1 MGTSR
6 AVALALIAGTS
17 LAYAQPKPSPQ
28 QVQQAGDLVKK
39 AIAKSQAGDHT
50 LAIELYEQAYN
61 IIPQPILL
69 SNVGSEYQ
77 QAQKPADAVKYFCRY
92 LAADPN
98 GPGVTFA
105 TTQVKSM
112 QIELGNEVDDADVCH
127 PKPKAAPLPP
137 PTAPPEP
144 SNLTGTNFGP
154 TGGPTAEEPS
164 HPGRALEYT
173 GVAVMVA
180 SAVPLVIGLGYTYKS
195 YSLNS
200 QIADHKM
207 GDQWPQTIDGI
218 DIKQWPTEGARFNHD
233 AYVFTI
239 PGAIGVL
246 IGGGVLY
253 YGIHRSNAASSSTE
267 HARVIP
273 TASAHDAGLAVVG
286 SF

>member
-1 MGTSR
+1 
-6 AVALALIAGTS
+6 
-17 LAYAQPKPSPQ
+17 
-28 QVQQAGDLVKK
+28 
-39 AIAKSQAGDHT
+39 
-50 LAIELYEQAYN
+50 
-61 IIPQPILL
+61 
-69 SNVGSEYQ
+69 
-77 QAQKPADAVKYFCRY
+77 VKYFCRY
-92 LAADPN
+92 LTADPN

-105 TTQVKSM
+105 TTQVKSL
-112 QIELGNEVDDADVCH
+112 QIELGNDIDDGDVCH

-137 PTAPPEP
+137 PTATTPTET
-144 SNLTGTNFGP
+144 STLTGTSFSPSAGP
-154 TGGPTAEEPS
+154 AAEEPS
-164 HPGRALEYT
+164 HPGRVWKYT

-207 GDQWPQTIDGI
+207 TDQWPQTIDGI
-218 DIKQWPTEGARFNHD
+218 DIKQWPSEGARFNHD

-253 YGIHRSNAASSSTE
+253 YGIHKSHEDHAAE
-267 HARVIP
+267 HARIVP

>member
-17 LAYAQPKPSPQ
+17 LAYAQPKPSQ
-28 QVQQAGDLVKK
+28 QQIQQAGDLVKK

-50 LAIELYEQAYN
+50 LAIELYQQAYN

-127 PKPKAAPLPP
+127 PKPKAAAPLPP
-137 PTAPPEP
+137 PTTPPEQ
-144 SNLTGTNFGP
+144 STLTGTSFGP
-154 TGGPTAEEPS
+154 TGGPAADEPS
-164 HPGRALEYT
+164 HPGRAIEYT
-173 GVAVMVA
+173 GVALMVA
-180 SAVPLVIGLGYTYKS
+180 SAVPFVIGAGYWYKS

-207 GDQWPQTIDGI
+207 SDQWPQTIDGI
-218 DIKQWPTEGARFNHD
+218 DIKQWPSEGARFNHD
-233 AYVFTI
+233 AKVFTI
-239 PGAIGVL
+239 PGAIGLV

-253 YGIHRSNAASSSTE
+253 YGIHKSHEDHAAE
-267 HARVIP
+267 HARIVP
-273 TASAHDAGLAVVG
+273 TAGAHDAGLAVVG